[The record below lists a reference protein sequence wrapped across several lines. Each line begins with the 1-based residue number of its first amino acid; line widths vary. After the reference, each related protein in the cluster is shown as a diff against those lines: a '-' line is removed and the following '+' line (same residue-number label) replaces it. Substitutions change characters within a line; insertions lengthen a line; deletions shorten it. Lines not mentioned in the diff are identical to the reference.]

1 MKIAILSGDNRLGWP
16 GNQLIRA
23 VEQSG
28 HQPLLIRLDQVS
40 ALLAGE
46 KSEFYFNRELSSFDA
61 GIIRGLG
68 AASTDEITYR
78 ISLLEHL
85 SLDGKILINKPYAF
99 RRAKDKYATL
109 VSLSKNRIPVPRTLV
124 TEDAEQAYKTAEEWG
139 SVVIKPLIGSRGLG
153 PIKSDNPDL
162 SYRIIKTL
170 KRLHQVLYIQEYIP
184 NPGRDIRVFVIGGRV
199 IGGMYRV
206 AQTGEWKSN
215 ISAGAKPCKLVLNS
229 ELEELAVKTASVM
242 ELDYTGIDIIES
254 SEGYKVIEANA
265 APSWHGLS
273 EVVKIDIAKL
283 IIDYLISK
291 IKC

>member
-16 GNQLIRA
+16 GNRLRDAI
-23 VEQSG
+23 EQSG
-28 HQPLLIRLDQVS
+28 HQPLMITLNQIS
-40 ALLAGE
+40 AFISD
-46 KSEFYFNRELSSFDA
+46 KHEFYVDKELLSFDG

-68 AASTDEITYR
+68 AASTDEITFR

-85 SLDGKILINKPYAF
+85 NFDKKILINEPYAF

-109 VSLSKNRIPVPRTLV
+109 ALLSKNRIPVPKTLV
-124 TEDAEQAYKTAEEWG
+124 TEDAEQAYNTAERWG

-153 PIKSDNPDL
+153 PIKSDNADL
-162 SYRIIKTL
+162 SYRIIKTI

-184 NPGRDIRVFVIGGRV
+184 NSGRDIRVFVIGGHV

-206 AQTGEWKSN
+206 AKAGEWKSN
-215 ISAGAKPCKLVLNS
+215 ISAGAKPCKLVLNP
-229 ELEELAVKTASVM
+229 ELEELAVKTAGIM
-242 ELDYTGIDIIES
+242 GLDYTGIDILES
-254 SEGYKVIEANA
+254 SEGYKVLEANA
-265 APSWHGLS
+265 APSWHGLN
-273 EVVKIDIAKL
+273 EVLKIDIAKL